1 MSSSPISPP
10 HAALVNC
17 TAWPYLE
24 PDADVTGIGVVL
36 GFLFSSYLTL
46 LFTVFRLLLPD
57 QGSIVPLDQALRE
70 IVVPRYLTVNRP
82 ELCRKL
88 TMAVESTILT
98 ISDLQLI
105 TSVAILVSG
114 YVQLSKGIS
123 LYHWTNIVDL
133 AWFSALTHLA
143 TLTSL
148 RHFFRSRPIVASARV
163 ILMGLVLVLLSV
175 AFFPTGFHNQRFHSA
190 QDSAD
195 FENDFEKARRDY
207 DSYFV
212 SAPAL
217 CFYSTSSAK
226 TALAGLG
233 AATLSP
239 GIPKSNATNTFANS
253 FNFGLVGISVMFLI
267 ISYVTRVVRIYETI
281 SRPVEKWL
289 RIVPMDI
296 LQRRYRVL
304 VETSPTT
311 KYSRLNKAC
320 RLLLLIAMTLAEA
333 CYEVGDSMLWE
344 ILWLSSAVAW
354 GTLRLIELRIDTALV
369 GKVNWSFGQVLALSL
384 CVHPV
389 WEFSNALLDRSGA
402 VSDPTTEPGS
412 ARLQR
417 RLLST
422 LEDIEDTIWFR
433 NLTVLIIGMA
443 TIIAA
448 VTLFHLPAATL
459 SNWSLGLGV
468 FASGKDVAL
477 TFLVY
482 VMVLVFC
489 LVILGT
495 LIAVK
500 LGL

>member
-1 MSSSPISPP
+1 M
-10 HAALVNC
+10 
-17 TAWPYLE
+17 
-24 PDADVTGIGVVL
+24 
-36 GFLFSSYLTL
+36 
-46 LFTVFRLLLPD
+46 
-57 QGSIVPLDQALRE
+57 
-70 IVVPRYLTVNRP
+70 
-82 ELCRKL
+82 KL
-88 TMAVESTILT
+88 TIAVESTILT

-123 LYHWTNIVDL
+123 LYHWTTIVDL

-148 RHFFRSRPIVASARV
+148 RHFFRSRPIMASARV

-175 AFFPTGFHNQRFHSA
+175 AFFPTGFHNQRLHSA
-190 QDSAD
+190 QGSAD

-233 AATLSP
+233 AASLSP
-239 GIPKSNATNTFANS
+239 GIPQSNATNTVANS

-267 ISYVTRVVRIYETI
+267 ISYVTRVVRIYEPLSKPI
-281 SRPVEKWL
+281 EKWL
-289 RIVPMDI
+289 RIVPMGI
-296 LQRRYRVL
+296 LQGRYRVL
-304 VETSPTT
+304 EETSPAS
-311 KYSRLNKAC
+311 KYSSLNKTC
-320 RLLLLIAMTLAEA
+320 RLVLLISMTLAEA
-333 CYEVGDSMLWE
+333 CYEIGDSMLWE

-389 WEFSNALLDRSGA
+389 WEFSNALLDHSSA
-402 VSDPTTEPGS
+402 ISDATIGPGS
-412 ARLQR
+412 ACQAPRFP
-417 RLLST
+417 SA
-422 LEDIEDTIWFR
+422 LEEIKNTTWFR

-443 TIIAA
+443 TVIAA

-459 SNWSLGLGV
+459 SDWSLGLGV
-468 FASGKDVAL
+468 FASAKDVAL

-482 VMVLVFC
+482 VMVLAFC
-489 LVILGT
+489 LVILGVYVSACLAVHLRQKNRGPSRYSHSSQAWAAKLCKNRRLRTSAWCLLTT
-495 LIAVK
+495 LLLLLQVAFIVVLFIKPGIALK
-500 LGL
+500 GAIGPIA